1 MPLTGSEMYYYL
13 SLQEGEFTMRR
24 HWSRIFA
31 LAMGIPL
38 LLALLAACGGSG
50 TGSGGTT
57 PTTQNIVIKI
67 GTDLPV
73 SGADASSGKP
83 AENGAHMAVDEANA
97 ANFIP
102 GYTLVFDPKDDVGAG
117 GVHDPAVG
125 ITNVTSLI
133 GDAAVAG
140 IVGPFNSNVAKAEM
154 PVANQAPILLISP
167 SNTNTCLTQNAP
179 DTGCIGPNNLISTLR
194 PTGKVTYYRI
204 ATTDTHQGPVMA
216 DYLNRTLGFKNV
228 YVIDDTE
235 TYGVG
240 LANNFIKEWQADN
253 GKVLGHDSIK
263 STTDYS
269 GELTKVAAA
278 KPDVI
283 YYAGVDSTGGT
294 QIRKQ
299 MVSTPGLQKTP
310 FAGGDGIQ
318 TSAFATAIGTT
329 TGGAAYSTVAAV
341 DATKVP
347 SAASFI
353 QKYQTKYGPLGAYSA
368 GGYDCAKIMIMAIKN
383 AIAAGAKPPTSS
395 SDTTATQAFRQAVID
410 QVAKTDYNGVTGHQG
425 FDTNGDTTNKT
436 ISIYQLADI
445 NSAPGWKYVT
455 AETLP

>member
-1 MPLTGSEMYYYL
+1 MQKS
-13 SLQEGEFTMRR
+13 
-24 HWSRIFA
+24 WSRIFA

-38 LLALLAACGGSG
+38 LLVMLAACGGSG
-50 TGSGGTT
+50 TGTGGTT
-57 PTTQNIVIKI
+57 PTTQNIVIKVA
-67 GTDLPV
+67 TELPV

-83 AENGAHMAVDEANA
+83 AENGAHLAVNEANA

-117 GVHDPAVG
+117 GVHDPTVG
-125 ITNVTSLI
+125 ATNVTSLI
-133 GDAAVAG
+133 GDAQVVG

-154 PVANQAPILLISP
+154 PIANQAPISLISP
-167 SNTNTCLTQNAP
+167 SNTNTCLTQNTA
-179 DTGCIGPNNLISTLR
+179 DTGCVGPNNLISTLR
-194 PTGKVTYYRI
+194 PSGKVTYFRV
-204 ATTDTHQGPVMA
+204 ATTDNHQGGVGA
-216 DYLNRTLGFKNV
+216 DYLYKTLKFKNA

-240 LANNFIKEWQADN
+240 LANAFIKEWQAN
-253 GKVLGHDSIK
+253 GGKVLGHDSLK
-263 STTDYS
+263 SSTDYS
-269 GELTKVAAA
+269 GELAKVAAA

-318 TSAFATAIGTT
+318 TSAFATAIGTSS
-329 TGGAAYSTVAAV
+329 GGAVYCTVAAV

-347 SAASFI
+347 SAATFI
-353 QKYQTKYGPLGAYSA
+353 SNYQAKYGPLGAYSA
-368 GGYDCAKIMIMAIKN
+368 SGYDAMKILLQAVKN
-383 AIAAGAKPPTSS
+383 AIAAGAKPAANAGDTSAAQ
-395 SDTTATQAFRQAVID
+395 TFRQAVID
-410 QVAKTDYNGVTGHQG
+410 QIAKTDYNGVTGHQS
-425 FDTNGDTTNKT
+425 FDANGDTTNKT
-436 ISIYQLADI
+436 ISVYQLAAV
-445 NSAPGWKYVT
+445 SGAPGWQYVT